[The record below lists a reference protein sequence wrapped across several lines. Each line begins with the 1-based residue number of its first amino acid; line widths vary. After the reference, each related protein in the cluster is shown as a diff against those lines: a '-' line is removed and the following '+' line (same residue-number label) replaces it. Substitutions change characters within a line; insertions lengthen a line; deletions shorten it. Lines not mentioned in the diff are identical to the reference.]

1 MVEGFRVDIFTNLH
15 QDEPVSEP
23 DLLHDQEDIL
33 PLGGGGAAL
42 ENIGSDGTEKK
53 TLQYFKKFLLL
64 TFYLEKIVMI
74 LKQKKMLV
82 QLRTR
87 RYQNQRKK

>member
-1 MVEGFRVDIFTNLH
+1 M
-15 QDEPVSEP
+15 
-23 DLLHDQEDIL
+23 
-33 PLGGGGAAL
+33 